1 MSLMNGLTN
10 IKRNNMKSI
19 FLKYYPFCLGLLVCI
34 ILIGKSS
41 QYGFWSFSVLLAYII
56 GYFKL
61 TNFEQFKKK

>member
-1 MSLMNGLTN
+1 MYGLN
-10 IKRNNMKSI
+10 NLKRNKMKKI
-19 FLKYYPFCLGLLVCI
+19 FLKYYPFWLGLLVCI

-41 QYGFWSFSVLLAYII
+41 QYGLWSFSVLSAYII